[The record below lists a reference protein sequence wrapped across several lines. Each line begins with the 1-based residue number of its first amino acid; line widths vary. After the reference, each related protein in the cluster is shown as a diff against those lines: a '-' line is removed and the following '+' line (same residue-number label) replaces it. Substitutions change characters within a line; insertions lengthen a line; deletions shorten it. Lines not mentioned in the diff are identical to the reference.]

1 MSPRPSPPHLLV
13 VAAFSRHDGAL
24 TWARQRLEQA
34 FGRVAFASPPFAFH
48 HTAYYEATMG
58 AGLHKLFH
66 VFADLVAP
74 DSLPRIKLAT
84 NEMEAE
90 LAAAN
95 AYPEQRPLNLDP
107 GLLTLGKF
115 TLATTKDQAHRL
127 YLGQGIYGE
136 VTLYFQAGEF
146 VPWPWTYADY
156 REPDVRAFLKQARDY
171 YAERL
176 TAAKG

>member
-1 MSPRPSPPHLLV
+1 
-13 VAAFSRHDGAL
+13 
-24 TWARQRLEQA
+24 
-34 FGRVAFASPPFAFH
+34 
-48 HTAYYEATMG
+48 
-58 AGLHKLFH
+58 

-95 AYPEQRPLNLDP
+95 AYPEQRPLNLDH

-127 YLGQGIYGE
+127 YLGQGIFGE